1 MEELPES
8 FKLSGSSNPTKL
20 CHVLYVLFLSLFAT
34 ACSKDVYLFTSFHEP
49 ATDGLRM
56 LHSIDGYHWKDL
68 NKTLLKPTVG
78 NQKVMRDPSIAQG
91 SDGTFHLVWTSSWRG
106 DLGFGYASSKD
117 LILRVSSSVISKAP
131 VTCSTL

>member
-1 MEELPES
+1 MKNNLIY
-8 FKLSGSSNPTKL
+8 L
-20 CHVLYVLFLSLFAT
+20 LFLSLFAT

-49 ATDGLRM
+49 ANDGLRM
-56 LHSIDGYHWKDL
+56 LYSTDGYQWNDL
-68 NKTLLKPTVG
+68 NRILLKPTVG

-117 LILRVSSSVISKAP
+117 LIHWSKQQFIK
-131 VTCSTL
+131 VMEHEHYHNKCMGS